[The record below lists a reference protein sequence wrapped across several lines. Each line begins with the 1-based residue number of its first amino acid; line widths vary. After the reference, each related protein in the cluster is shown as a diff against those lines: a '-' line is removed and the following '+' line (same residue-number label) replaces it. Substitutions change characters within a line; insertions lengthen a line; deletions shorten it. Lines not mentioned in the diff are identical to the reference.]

1 MSSAKQLDAVNKDAG
16 EGSSSSAAQAVAVT
30 KPESANAPAERRST
44 LPPVLQFP
52 LVAILSF
59 SISSLGYSF
68 INEFTQGELATVMR
82 TLETPRELGIM
93 TAWRLTELALGWF
106 ANFDSVD
113 LAALNLLSHSPTF
126 YLMTAFYNVSPKTAI
141 AGLTVDVIA
150 SFVPFLLLRPLS
162 AAHKSS
168 SSTPNREIIADKP
181 IAVLSTLLATFIY
194 SVTLF
199 LSYKTFLPGILVLY
213 FIGIPTVEPLHS
225 ATTIYVSPLATALAA
240 ASGIAARSFIFT
252 PLAATGRTE
261 EDEKAAQFDPVTASL
276 GETVWWNI
284 WGYTTQTKVGVARTL
299 ALMVVTGINTTLQGY
314 LTISGVEPTGA
325 AIYAS
330 IWVAAAFFT
339 GVGLGAVGE
348 V

>member
-1 MSSAKQLDAVNKDAG
+1 MSSSKQVDAVDTDAG
-16 EGSSSSAAQAVAVT
+16 EGSSSSLAVA
-30 KPESANAPAERRST
+30 KPESTAAPAERRST

-68 INEFTQGELATVMR
+68 INEFTQGELATIMR

-106 ANFDSVD
+106 ANFDSID

-126 YLMTAFYNVSPKTAI
+126 YLMAAFYNLSTKTAI

-181 IAVLSTLLATFIY
+181 IQVLSTLLASFIY
-194 SVTLF
+194 SVVLF

-225 ATTIYVSPLATALAA
+225 ATSIYVSPLATTLAL

-261 EDEKAAQFDPVTASL
+261 ADEKAAQFDPVNASL
-276 GETVWWNI
+276 GETLWWNI
-284 WGYTTQTKVGVARTL
+284 WGYTTQTKVGVARTIV
-299 ALMVVTGINTTLQGY
+299 LMVVTGINTTLQGT
-314 LTISGVEPTGA
+314 LTISGVEATGA
-325 AIYAS
+325 AVYAS
-330 IWVAAAFFT
+330 IWVVAAFFT